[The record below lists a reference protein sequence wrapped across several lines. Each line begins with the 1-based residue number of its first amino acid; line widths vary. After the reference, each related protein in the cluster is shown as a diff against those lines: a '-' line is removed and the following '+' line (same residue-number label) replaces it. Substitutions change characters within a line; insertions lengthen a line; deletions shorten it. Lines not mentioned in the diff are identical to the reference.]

1 MVFHIFTTLLCLI
14 VGKNPHV
21 HLINRRAKN
30 LFKKSLEELKIL
42 PPPSPSILRNLD
54 DFPPGVFYLIPL
66 QFGTKKYTS
75 SFGKVHFKITLLGSP
90 EIIFCRIFSQGS
102 FKK

>member
-1 MVFHIFTTLLCLI
+1 MQIL
-14 VGKNPHV
+14 GKNPHV
-21 HLINRRAKN
+21 HLIIRRDWTKN
-30 LFKKSLEELKIL
+30 
-42 PPPSPSILRNLD
+42 PPPPPPPSILRNLD
-54 DFPPGVFYLIPL
+54 DFPPGAFYLTPL

-75 SFGKVHFKITLLGSP
+75 SFGKVHFKKTSLGSP